1 MDLGRDY
8 WVSASLARLFC
19 ARSTSSAFWLRPS
32 TSGVPCRRSLSI
44 SLAVLLTQLTHFSRF
59 PSLLSIS
66 FLPSSHIPSLL
77 PSSHFPSLSVLSL
90 SLLPSVLSLR
100 IADRSAAEKKNSS
113 KCHAEGHSIPH
124 RRCHVVHFFSLKLR
138 PVSLTASVRRCRPL
152 GPLRGIPSV
161 GAGRPEPTTAML
173 QRVTGRSEVWEAREG
188 RMVGGGNGR
197 RERERETIALCNFFT
212 FVLIH
217 LYACHK
223 FLSANNLLIRFN
235 LPISL
240 SCVCICT
247 YTYRHSNVYV

>member
-77 PSSHFPSLSVLSL
+77 PSLTFPRSLSSL
-90 SLLPSVLSLR
+90 FHSSPLFSPSASQTETLQ
-100 IADRSAAEKKNSS
+100 KKKLVEVPRGRPLHPSPTMS
-113 KCHAEGHSIPH
+113 
-124 RRCHVVHFFSLKLR
+124 RCPFFSLKLR

-173 QRVTGRSEVWEAREG
+173 QRVTGRSEVWEAQEG

-197 RERERETIALCNFFT
+197 RERERDYC
-212 FVLIH
+212 
-217 LYACHK
+217 
-223 FLSANNLLIRFN
+223 
-235 LPISL
+235 SL
-240 SCVCICT
+240 
-247 YTYRHSNVYV
+247 